1 MLAHCVTGQ
10 NVASDVNFVGFFN
23 EVTTTEEEWIVAAS
37 DVGANHANAI
47 PTFEVRD
54 VRAKDIVDA
63 IKLGVEDFNA
73 KPSHLL
79 LLGLIYP
86 IAGALG
92 AAWAFGADMIP
103 LILPIVGGYAL
114 LGPFVAV
121 VLYRVSRRR
130 EQGRDFPWS
139 DAFTKITGPNG
150 KTIAILGLFLV
161 AVFII
166 WLLIAQAI
174 YNATIG
180 SIGFSTAEE
189 FLRLVFTTQEG
200 WTLILLGNGIGFLLA
215 VFVLATNVIS
225 FPMALDLEVGPL
237 VAIKTSMRAAFSNP
251 QAMLLWGLIIVSSM
265 MVGAMLLLVGL
276 AVVLPVL
283 GHASWHVYR
292 KVIAH

>member
-1 MLAHCVTGQ
+1 M
-10 NVASDVNFVGFFN
+10 
-23 EVTTTEEEWIVAAS
+23 AAS
-37 DVGANHANAI
+37 DVGVHHSDAVEQ
-47 PTFEVRD
+47 FEVRD
-54 VRAKDIVDA
+54 IRAKDIIDA

-92 AAWAFGADMIP
+92 AAWAFGADMAP

-114 LGPFVAV
+114 MGPFAAV

-139 DAFTKITGPNG
+139 DAFTKWTGPNG
-150 KTIAILGLFLV
+150 RTIAVLGLFLV
-161 AVFII
+161 AIFLI

-180 SIGFSTAEE
+180 PIGYSTAEE
-189 FLRLVFTTQEG
+189 FLRLVFTTPEG
-200 WTLILLGNGIGFLLA
+200 WTLILVGNGVGFLLA
-215 VFVLATNVIS
+215 VLVLATNVIS

-251 QAMLLWGLIIVSSM
+251 MAMLLWGLIIVSSM
-265 MVGAMLLLVGL
+265 IIGAALLLVGL